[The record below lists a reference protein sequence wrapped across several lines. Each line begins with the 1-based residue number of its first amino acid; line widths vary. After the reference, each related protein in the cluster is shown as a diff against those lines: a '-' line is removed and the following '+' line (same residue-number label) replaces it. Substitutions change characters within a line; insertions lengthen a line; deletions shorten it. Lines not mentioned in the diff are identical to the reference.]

1 MELSVWDAT
10 VVAAKTI
17 VYAATLGAAGAV
29 LFVGLCGQLIASGD
43 RLKIRRIVRGLA
55 LLAVAAGAAQ
65 IMAAAGSMSGDAAGT
80 VDGSLLH
87 MVLQAGAARANGL
100 RALGL
105 LLAAF
110 GVARDRPP
118 TWWGYAGAVMAAT
131 SFAWTGHA
139 TALKPNVL
147 PVLLQSVHLLGA
159 AFWLGALAPLLI
171 VARDTDLR
179 RIAGAAA
186 RFGVAAVFVV
196 AALVTAGA
204 ALLTML
210 LGDFTALANTT
221 YGRCVM
227 VKLALVACMLC
238 MGSFNKLRLTPRL
251 LAGDPSAARSL
262 RASIRVELLLGALIL
277 TVTATFTTVGAPP
290 GVRYGAAAAAAMRLQ
305 LRASSL
311 VLHEVTTCEFC
322 KFWAPS

>member
-1 MELSVWDAT
+1 MVLSVWDAT

-17 VYAATLGAAGAV
+17 AYAATFGAAGAV
-29 LFVGLCGQLIASGD
+29 FFVGLCGEFIASGD
-43 RLKIRRIVRGLA
+43 RLKIRRIVPVLA
-55 LLAVAAGAAQ
+55 LLSVLAGAAQ
-65 IMAAAGSMSGDAAGT
+65 VMAAAGSMSGDAAGT

-87 MVLQAGAARANGL
+87 MVLQAGAGRANAL

-118 TWWGYAGAVMAAT
+118 SWWAYAGAVMAAT

-139 TALKPNVL
+139 NALKPNVL
-147 PVLLQSVHLLGA
+147 PVLLLSVHLLGA

-186 RFGVAAVFVV
+186 RFGAAAVFVV
-196 AALVTAGA
+196 AALVAAGA
-204 ALLTML
+204 ALLGML
-210 LGDFTALANTT
+210 LGDYAALWNSA
-221 YGRCVM
+221 YGRCVI

-238 MGSFNKLRLTPRL
+238 IGSFNKLRLTPRL

-277 TVTATFTTVGAPP
+277 TVTATFTTAARLP
-290 GVRYGAAAAAAMRLQ
+290 GL
-305 LRASSL
+305 S
-311 VLHEVTTCEFC
+311 
-322 KFWAPS
+322 